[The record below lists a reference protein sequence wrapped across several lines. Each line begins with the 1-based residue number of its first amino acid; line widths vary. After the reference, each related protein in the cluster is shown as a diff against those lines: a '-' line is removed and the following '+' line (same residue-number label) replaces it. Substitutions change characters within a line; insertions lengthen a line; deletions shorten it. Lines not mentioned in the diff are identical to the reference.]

1 MYLNNAKVGSSNTG
15 SMYSVMRHRIFMYR
29 GVHRRPQATVRA
41 CRSHQSRPAT
51 ATAHTGRNS
60 AHRPWE
66 HEQQH
71 KPPIKIINNKTQHRL
86 ISISGV
92 SPSRPPDAAAFDIII
107 VFLAIECWRVV
118 LFVSSTYLTFR
129 HPILPTLPPSS
140 SSSSSSPS

>member
-41 CRSHQSRPAT
+41 CVQKPPEQTSNHSNS
-51 ATAHTGRNS
+51 TGRNS

-129 HPILPTLPPSS
+129 HHILPTLPPSS
-140 SSSSSSPS
+140 S